1 MDKSPGGGIQK
12 PKHGQRDSG
21 KIYAHGKR
29 DRALDGFDRCIAE
42 PLQIRQF
49 FSYFLLLAE
58 ISRSQERTFCNR
70 QCLQVSE

>member
-49 FSYFLLLAE
+49 FSYFLL
-58 ISRSQERTFCNR
+58 
-70 QCLQVSE
+70 